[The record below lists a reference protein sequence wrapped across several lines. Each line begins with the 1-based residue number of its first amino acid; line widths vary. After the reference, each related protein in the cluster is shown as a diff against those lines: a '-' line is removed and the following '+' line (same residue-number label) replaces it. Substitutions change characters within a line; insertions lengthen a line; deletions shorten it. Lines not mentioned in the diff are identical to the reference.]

1 MEGEMEEMMAGM
13 AEVEVVEEG
22 EEGEVEMMMGM
33 SHMTTGLA
41 M

>member
-1 MEGEMEEMMAGM
+1 MGMMTTMEEMMEEMAEEM
-13 AEVEVVEEG
+13 AEV